1 MMAMLCLLA
10 AVGAILL
17 VGVWVVTRQQRLK
30 LREQSWLP
38 EELKAASLEFA
49 ERVFY
54 TKWPFRL
61 YAKIDRVYRTAD
73 GALVLTELK
82 RRFKRQAYR
91 SDVVE
96 LSAQKLAIERGAKRS
111 VAATG
116 FVVVEHPGTSERTPI
131 RVTLLRE
138 DELTTL
144 SRRYQLLVN
153 GTVTPD
159 KANDVRL
166 CRSCAYVD
174 RCKPDVLV
182 NQRAT
187 PIHGKQA
194 TVQQMGSA
202 TSTNQLNATEATTGR
217 PAPRPATARNPGRS
231 KTKARSSPGSG
242 QNHRI

>member
-17 VGVWVVTRQQRLK
+17 VRVWVVTRQQRLK

-54 TKWPFRL
+54 TRWPFRL
-61 YAKIDRVYRTAD
+61 YAKVDRAYRTPD

-116 FVVVEHPGTSERTPI
+116 FVVVEHPITKERTPI
-131 RVTLLRE
+131 PVALLRK
-138 DELTTL
+138 DEIAALR
-144 SRRYQLLVN
+144 RRYQLLVD

-159 KANDVRL
+159 KANDVRV
-166 CRSCAYVD
+166 CQSCAYVD
-174 RCKPDVLV
+174 HCKPGVL
-182 NQRAT
+182 
-187 PIHGKQA
+187 
-194 TVQQMGSA
+194 
-202 TSTNQLNATEATTGR
+202 L
-217 PAPRPATARNPGRS
+217 
-231 KTKARSSPGSG
+231 
-242 QNHRI
+242 NHRASP

>member
-17 VGVWVVTRQQRLK
+17 VGVWAVTRQQRLT

-38 EELKAASLEFA
+38 EELNAASLEFA

-61 YAKIDRVYRTAD
+61 YAKIDRAYRTAD

-96 LSAQKLAIERGAKRS
+96 LSAQKLAIERGARRN

-116 FVVVEHPGTSERTPI
+116 FVVVEHPVTKERTPI
-131 RVTLLRE
+131 PVALLRE
-138 DELTTL
+138 DELAAL
-144 SRRYQLLVN
+144 RRRYQLLVD

-159 KANDVRL
+159 KANDMRL
-166 CRSCAYVD
+166 CRSCAFLD
-174 RCKPDVLV
+174 RCKPDVLLDQFDAGHKPSKKWGI
-182 NQRAT
+182 NSGLT
-187 PIHGKQA
+187 PDKLDKA
-194 TVQQMGSA
+194 DA
-202 TSTNQLNATEATTGR
+202 RYAWPPL
-217 PAPRPATARNPGRS
+217 PA
-231 KTKARSSPGSG
+231 
-242 QNHRI
+242 

>member
-1 MMAMLCLLA
+1 MMAVPCLLA

-17 VGVWVVTRQQRLK
+17 VGVWVATRQQRLK

-54 TKWPFRL
+54 TRWPFRL
-61 YAKIDRVYRTAD
+61 YAKIDRAYRTPD

-144 SRRYQLLVN
+144 SRRYQWLVN

-194 TVQQMGSA
+194 TVQQIGSA
-202 TSTNQLNATEATTGR
+202 TPTN
-217 PAPRPATARNPGRS
+217 
-231 KTKARSSPGSG
+231 
-242 QNHRI
+242 